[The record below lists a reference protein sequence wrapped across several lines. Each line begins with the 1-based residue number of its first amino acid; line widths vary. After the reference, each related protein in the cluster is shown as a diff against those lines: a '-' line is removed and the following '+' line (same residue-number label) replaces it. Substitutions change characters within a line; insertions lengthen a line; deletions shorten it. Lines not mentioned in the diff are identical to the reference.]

1 MLNILYLCTGFKK
14 LTLEK
19 KLNVVKRNKLCY
31 NCLSSRHLSSTC
43 KSKSSCKECGAK
55 HHTFLHNM
63 SPTSDAEGAAG
74 NVNLVRPG
82 FKQVK
87 GNTLSLARTVL
98 TLVISDEQRRSAR
111 AILDTGATIPLITKQ
126 LSNTLRATR
135 VPNYLLSFRNFLVI
149 AIVHTKLT

>member
-82 FKQVK
+82 LNKLK
-87 GNTLSLARTVL
+87 EILYHW
-98 TLVISDEQRRSAR
+98 LVQ
-111 AILDTGATIPLITKQ
+111 
-126 LSNTLRATR
+126 
-135 VPNYLLSFRNFLVI
+135 Y
-149 AIVHTKLT
+149 